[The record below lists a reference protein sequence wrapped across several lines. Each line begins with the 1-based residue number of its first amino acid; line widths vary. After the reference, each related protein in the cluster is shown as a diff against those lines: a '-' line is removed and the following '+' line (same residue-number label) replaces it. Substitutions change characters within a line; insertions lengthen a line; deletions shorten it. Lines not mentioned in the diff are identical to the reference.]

1 MVVRAYIG
9 LGSNQQNPP
18 LQIRNALSALNRIQQ
33 TELVRYSRLYRSK
46 PMGPVDQPDFI
57 NAVAAV
63 DTCLD
68 AHALLSELQ
77 AIEQRQGRVRALLRW
92 GPRTLDLDL
101 LLYGDE
107 QIDTER
113 LTVPHPGLLQ
123 RGFVLFPLYEVA
135 PELRFSNGDLLAEL
149 VEKGADEGLELLDS
163 PEFHH

>member
-1 MVVRAYIG
+1 MVIRAYIG

-18 LQIRNALSALNRIQQ
+18 LQIRNALAALKQIQQ
-33 TELVRYSRLYRSK
+33 TELAGYSRLYRSK
-46 PMGPVDQPDFI
+46 PMGPADQPDFI

-68 AHALLSELQ
+68 AHALLSALQ
-77 AIEQRQGRVRALLRW
+77 TIEQRQGRVRGSLRW

-123 RGFVLFPLYEVA
+123 RGFVLHPLYEIA
-135 PELRFSNGDLLAEL
+135 PELQFGSGELLAEL
-149 VEKGADEGLELLDS
+149 VNKGAGEGLEPLES
-163 PEFHH
+163 PGFYP